1 MFSLYY
7 FWTSFLFKVPCCM
20 FRIHSESD
28 TEEGIPVR
36 KNAMNKYRKYREME
50 NISGKKDGIVKKKM
64 LE

>member
-1 MFSLYY
+1 
-7 FWTSFLFKVPCCM
+7 M

-50 NISGKKDGIVKKKM
+50 NERKKKNIKDKRYK
-64 LE
+64 E

>member
-1 MFSLYY
+1 
-7 FWTSFLFKVPCCM
+7 M

-28 TEEGIPVR
+28 TEEGIPVG

-64 LE
+64 LEQVFEIRP